1 VPSRESSSAIASRRL
16 RGKKKNYILKTLALL
31 RTVYF
36 FSLVLLSPFPVDQ
49 DSTLILFFPTSLS
62 LCYVV
67 LADCRPGF
75 SAEIVAKREKILG

>member
-16 RGKKKNYILKTLALL
+16 REKKKKNILKTLALL

-36 FSLVLLSPFPVDQ
+36 FSLVLSSPFPVDQ
-49 DSTLILFFPTSLS
+49 ESTLILLLRLPC

-75 SAEIVAKREKILG
+75 SAEIVAKR